1 MPHWIDPISLTPF
14 PAFDPHFVGR
24 ALELKQLRDWFS
36 RPEQRVAFIAGERGV
51 GKTTL
56 IHAFIA
62 SSKALFPGGIHYTYG
77 FGPESPAQFAQRKL
91 PKQSRQRTLLVLDEA
106 EQLALSLRDEI
117 RPILAAQPRLNL
129 LMAGRQPFGFPEFAQ
144 ANIQLGGL
152 NESEFREVIAKRL
165 SGADN
170 AAAEKLWE
178 SFNGNPL
185 LAQLAG
191 RTVRDGLQSL
201 SELAGKLTNFERPGI
216 LGPDG
221 KPLTTESL
229 QTKKIIVEVKEVNDE
244 LLHQIKV
251 DPKAIYSL
259 GSRKFEEVVAEI
271 LMRKGYHVELT
282 PASKDGGF
290 DMYAARKESL
300 GEFLYLVECKKYAP
314 KHKVGVHIV
323 RALHGVVQ
331 QKRAT
336 AGIVA
341 TTSFF
346 TKGAQEFRQEV
357 AHQMQL
363 ADYVELQS
371 WLSGVIAPQN
381 SKPN

>member
-1 MPHWIDPISLTPF
+1 
-14 PAFDPHFVGR
+14 
-24 ALELKQLRDWFS
+24 
-36 RPEQRVAFIAGERGV
+36 
-51 GKTTL
+51 
-56 IHAFIA
+56 
-62 SSKALFPGGIHYTYG
+62 
-77 FGPESPAQFAQRKL
+77 
-91 PKQSRQRTLLVLDEA
+91 LLVLDEA